1 MPTLGPLTGS
11 HRIADTMHEQVPYDI
26 TRWRALLKNDD
37 DLAKVAEKIRLL
49 GENCVDELARSYLPL
64 NDKKYLP
71 DIVRKIIS
79 DVTGERFEVAAIAKE
94 RLHQVRM
101 LPSSGMEKV
110 ADEQLNSLIRT
121 LASQRKT
128 SKEIFVISL
137 ISKSFMDVLILAL
150 IFLVACFLIAFG
162 LRVS

>member
-1 MPTLGPLTGS
+1 
-11 HRIADTMHEQVPYDI
+11 MHEQVPYDI

-101 LPSSGMEKV
+101 LASSGMEKV
-110 ADEQLNSLIRT
+110 ADEQLKSLIRT
-121 LASQRKT
+121 LAPQRKT
-128 SKEIFVISL
+128 SKESFVISL
-137 ISKSFMDVLILAL
+137 ISKSFMDMLILAL

>member
-1 MPTLGPLTGS
+1 
-11 HRIADTMHEQVPYDI
+11 MHEPVPYDI
-26 TRWRALLKNDD
+26 NRWSALLKNDD

-49 GENCVDELARSYLPL
+49 GENCVDELARSYLFL

-79 DVTGERFEVAAIAKE
+79 DVTDERFKVGAIAKE

-101 LPSSGMEKV
+101 LGSSGMER
-110 ADEQLNSLIRT
+110 AQDEQLKSLTRT
-121 LASQRKT
+121 LAPERKI
-128 SKEIFVISL
+128 SKESFEISL
-137 ISKSFMDVLILAL
+137 ISNSFMDALILAL
-150 IFLVACFLIAFG
+150 IFLVGCFLIAFG

>member
-1 MPTLGPLTGS
+1 
-11 HRIADTMHEQVPYDI
+11 MHEQVPYDI

-101 LPSSGMEKV
+101 LAGSGMEKV
-110 ADEQLNSLIRT
+110 ADEKLKSLIRT
-121 LASQRKT
+121 LAPQRKT
-128 SKEIFVISL
+128 SKESFVISL
-137 ISKSFMDVLILAL
+137 ISKSFMDMLILAL